1 VFLVNVPVV
10 IAGLILGYL
19 LIPESRDPSSP
30 RLDPVGAVLSIV
42 GLGALL
48 WGFIEAPSRGWGA
61 AEIIGAFAL
70 GLVILGGFLYWE
82 LHSSHPMLDVRFFEN
97 PRFSAASG
105 AITLTFLALFGV
117 VFLLTQYLQ
126 SVLDYTPLQAG
137 ALLLPMSAVLM
148 ISAPLSSV
156 WTAKLGNK
164 IVVAAGLAV
173 VGGAMLL
180 FTTLGVASSTTHIIL
195 VTMVL
200 ALGMG
205 NIMAPATD
213 SIMGSLPRAKA
224 GVGSAVNDTTR
235 QVGGAVGVAVLG
247 SVLASQYS
255 SHMKDKLTAL
265 GAPKEFIAPLSD
277 SIGKTLGVLEAPQA
291 KPFASRV
298 VPLAHDSFVSGLHL
312 ACWVAAGV
320 LFLGMVCVILW
331 LPARAR
337 PEEDEVAA
345 YPSGGDE
352 PVGSE
357 ESLAEPLAE
366 PLAELAGDSPQ
377 AT

>member
-1 VFLVNVPVV
+1 
-10 IAGLILGYL
+10 
-19 LIPESRDPSSP
+19 
-30 RLDPVGAVLSIV
+30 
-42 GLGALL
+42 
-48 WGFIEAPSRGWGA
+48 
-61 AEIIGAFAL
+61 
-70 GLVILGGFLYWE
+70 
-82 LHSSHPMLDVRFFEN
+82 MLDVRFFEN

-164 IVVAAGLAV
+164 VVVAAGLAV
-173 VGGAMLL
+173 VCTAMVL
-180 FTTLGVASSTTHIIL
+180 FTTLGADSSTTHVIL

-247 SVLASQYS
+247 SVLASQYR
-255 SHMKDKLTAL
+255 SHMTDKLTSL
-265 GAPKEFIAPLSD
+265 GAPKQFVAPLSD
-277 SIGKTLGVLEAPQA
+277 SIGKTLGILETDQA
-291 KPFASRV
+291 KPFASKV

-320 LFLGMVCVILW
+320 LFLGMLCVILW

-337 PEEDEVAA
+337 PEEEEEQA
-345 YPSGGDE
+345 
-352 PVGSE
+352 VGTGST
-357 ESLAEPLAE
+357 AEATEAE
-366 PLAELAGDSPQ
+366 QVLAELAGDRPSLG
-377 AT
+377 